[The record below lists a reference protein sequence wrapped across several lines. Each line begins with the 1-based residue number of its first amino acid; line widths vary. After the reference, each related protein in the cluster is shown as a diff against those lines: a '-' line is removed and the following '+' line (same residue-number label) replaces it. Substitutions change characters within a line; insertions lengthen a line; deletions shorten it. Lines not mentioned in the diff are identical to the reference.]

1 MSKKC
6 LHRLGFKVTSQFLK
20 KNNFNKYSCGDDLIS
35 IITLIKSYAIDI
47 LQKEWM
53 ASNVLKLPY
62 TLNAI
67 NPAALLLKED
77 GYEEGIVDFCCHES
91 LSKTELDRIVYL
103 LTNSIEEFIE
113 IHRKGLEEYNPT
125 VNLENININPQL
137 QGSADIKFLNEN
149 LALVKILFMRELSKK
164 TIFIGTSDDEKYIQE
179 GSEIKFYPAY
189 DRQRGHMLISEIID
203 IDIAGK
209 IERMAYTITPN
220 VEAQDG
226 EIYIYPMIGIKR
238 MVSHKRLNSIQYG
251 TAKSYSTLVFDGKT
265 YYFPR
270 VAYRESKKTNNKEIQ
285 LISEDWKLYT
295 YLEEFK
301 GITFNNIKEHIEG
314 DDKQNIYLTYS
325 NKLGNKHNLH
335 SGVPNCDKLDIY
347 NHIKANMEGLETI
360 APIEELKMKP
370 QSGGL
375 DNTDKIVLSK
385 TMYRNSITDLELLV
399 LHPPTSTLYE
409 DTISVIESEK
419 LIKNNIG
426 LTIDGD
432 GLYSL
437 ETSNNRIINLTV
449 KNIPSIV
456 GLEIKSDDETV
467 GKRLEKLIND
477 MGKKSP
483 HKVTL
488 ALIDLENMGK
498 HDAKAIIR
506 NALDGYGVI
515 NQFIEGNKGI
525 NTNKVASGLRD
536 LLNDIG
542 LGNFNQVISEN
553 QVIYTLHKSSKIN
566 FICRIDN
573 KTVEI
578 KVPMITEDY
587 CHVTDIYPVLSCIK
601 DKIKDIENID
611 TLAMTIFLK
620 DIEQEKRDAIV
631 ILENGEAQY
640 NTVVKNLDQ
649 DIEIIEKIKSYAKEY
664 ITTDLLGHQEVIQ
677 LRDDRVTL
685 GTGLYKI
692 KDGGYISIGEKG
704 QDKTTTEASKIRRW
718 SNSYGKVSIGATIS
732 YKDRIAY
739 EIRIHKNKEVDDLC
753 ELVHKLR
760 LTMTMH
766 SHLNRCITTDYILGF
781 AKHL

>member
-1 MSKKC
+1 MGKKC
-6 LHRLGFKVTSQFLK
+6 LHRLGFKVTNEFLE
-20 KNNFNKYSCGDDLIS
+20 KNNFNKYSCGDGLIS

-77 GYEEGIVDFCCHES
+77 GYEDGIVDFCCHAS
-91 LSKTELDRIVYL
+91 LSKNELDRMSYL
-103 LTNSIEEFIE
+103 LTNSIEDFIE
-113 IHRKGLEEYNPT
+113 KHRKGLEEYNPT
-125 VNLENININPQL
+125 INLENININPKL
-137 QGSADIKFLNEN
+137 QGSVDIKFLNEN
-149 LALVKILFMRELSKK
+149 LALVKILFMRELSKRP
-164 TIFIGTSDDEKYIQE
+164 IFIGTSDDEKYIQE
-179 GSEIKFYPAY
+179 GREIKFYPAY
-189 DRQRGHMLISEIID
+189 NRQRGHMLISEIID
-203 IDIAGK
+203 IDISGK

-220 VEAQDG
+220 VEAKDG
-226 EIYIYPMIGIKR
+226 DIYIYPMIGIKR
-238 MVSHKRLNSIQYG
+238 MVNRKRFNSIQYG
-251 TAKSYSTLVFDGKT
+251 TANSYSTLVFDGKT

-270 VAYRESKKTNNKEIQ
+270 VAYRENKKTNNKEVQ
-285 LISEDWKLYT
+285 LISEDWRLYT

-301 GITFNNIKEHIEG
+301 GITFNDIKEHIEG

-325 NKLGNKHNLH
+325 NKLGNKHNLN
-335 SGVPNCDKLDIY
+335 SGVPTCDKLDIY

-360 APIEELKMKP
+360 APIQELKMKRP
-370 QSGGL
+370 SGGL

-385 TMYRNSITDLELLV
+385 TIHRNDITDLELLV

-409 DTISVIESEK
+409 ETISVIESEK

-437 ETSNNRIINLTV
+437 ETSDNKIINLTV

-456 GLEIKSDDETV
+456 GLEIKADDETV
-467 GKRLEKLIND
+467 EERLEKLIND
-477 MGKKSP
+477 MGEKSP

-488 ALIDLENMGK
+488 TLIDLENMGK
-498 HDAKAIIR
+498 YDAKAIIR
-506 NALDGYGVI
+506 NTLDGHGII

-525 NTNKVASGLRD
+525 NENKIASGLRD

-542 LGNFNQVISEN
+542 LGNLNQAIEEN
-553 QVIYTLHKSSKIN
+553 EVVYTLHKANKIN

-573 KTVEI
+573 NTVEI

-587 CHVTDIYPVLSCIK
+587 CHVTDIYPVLPFIK

-611 TLAMTIFLK
+611 SLAIAIFLQ
-620 DIEQEKRDAIV
+620 DIEQEKRDVIV
-631 ILENGEAQY
+631 ILENGETQY
-640 NTVVKNLDQ
+640 NTIVKNLDQ
-649 DIEIIEKIKSYAKEY
+649 DIDTIEKIKSHAKEY

-677 LRDDRVTL
+677 LKDGKVTL
-685 GTGLYKI
+685 GTGIYKI
-692 KDGGYISIGEKG
+692 KDGVYISIGDKG

-739 EIRIHKNKEVDDLC
+739 EIRIHKNEEADDMC

-760 LTMTMH
+760 LAMTMH

-781 AKHL
+781 VKHL